1 MEEREGERRRSDC
14 WDGAGKSVAAS
25 VSILVHPW
33 FPSFPAFPP
42 MNHRWSIA
50 EAQPLL
56 ADKLA
61 RELDLPPL
69 LARCLVNRGH
79 TDPAAAGAFLQPRL
93 KQLADPFLLPNMAAA
108 VDRLYAARERG
119 EPLVIFGDYDVDGV
133 SSTALLVEVLR
144 ALGWRANFYLPSR
157 FDEGYGLSR
166 EGVENCLAK
175 FNVPLLLAVDCGST
189 AVETIAWLRTRG
201 VDVIVLDH
209 HQVSS
214 PAPDAVAL
222 VNPQLPRSA
231 GVPPASPSAEAGD
244 CGQDARA
251 PFRELCSAG
260 LAFKLAHA
268 LVKRGRDLGLAAA
281 QTFDVRSLLDLVALG
296 TIADL
301 VPLIGENRILVAAGL
316 ERLSATTRPGLVA
329 LKQVAQVEEPV
340 DAFAV
345 SFQLAPRLNAAGR
358 LENATAALELL
369 LARDLEQAAPLA
381 AALDAHNRERQ
392 NIERHL
398 ADEIVARVRQRFDP
412 ARDYVIVE
420 GELLWHIGVAGI
432 VASRVL
438 REFHRPTLILG
449 GDGHEWRGSGRSIE
463 GFDLAAALRE
473 CGDLLVR
480 HGGHAMAA
488 GVTVRPDR
496 VDDLRARLN
505 QLAQRTLQADQ
516 LRPLLRLDA
525 ELRPGELTLDV
536 LDEVNALAP
545 FGQGNPGVQV
555 VLRGLRLMAP
565 PQRMGAVQ
573 QHVKLRASDGR
584 LNYEIVWWRAG
595 DAALPDGAFDLA
607 CAPEI
612 NEFNGRRSLQLKLLD
627 WKRAG

>member
-1 MEEREGERRRSDC
+1 
-14 WDGAGKSVAAS
+14 
-25 VSILVHPW
+25 
-33 FPSFPAFPP
+33 
-42 MNHRWSIA
+42 MNSRWSIA
-50 EAQPLL
+50 ETQPLL
-56 ADKLA
+56 ADTLA
-61 RELDLPPL
+61 RELNLPPL

-79 TDPAAAGAFLQPRL
+79 TDPAAASAFLEPRL

-108 VDRLYAARERG
+108 VDRLYAARERA

-144 ALGWRANFYLPSR
+144 ELGWRADFYLPSR
-157 FDEGYGLSR
+157 FEEGYGLSR
-166 EGVENCLAK
+166 DGVENCLTK

-189 AVETIAWLRTRG
+189 AVETIAWLRERG

-209 HQVSS
+209 HQVST

-222 VNPQLPRSA
+222 VNPQLGGAGERS
-231 GVPPASPSAEAGD
+231 
-244 CGQDARA
+244 
-251 PFRELCSAG
+251 FRELCSAG

-268 LVKRGRDLGLAAA
+268 LVKRGRELGLPEA
-281 QTFDVRSLLDLVALG
+281 QRFDIRSLLDLVALG

-301 VPLIGENRILVAAGL
+301 VPLTGENRILVTAGL
-316 ERLSATTRPGLVA
+316 ERLATTTRPGLMA
-329 LKQVAQVEEPV
+329 LKQVAQVADPV

-358 LENATAALELL
+358 LENATAALDLL
-369 LARDLEQAAPLA
+369 LAASVPEAEPLA
-381 AALDAHNRERQ
+381 LALDTQNRERQ
-392 NIERHL
+392 NIERGL
-398 ADEIVARVRQRFDP
+398 ADQIIARLRQRFDP
-412 ARDYVIVE
+412 ARDFVIVE
-420 GELLWHIGVAGI
+420 GELLWHIGVVGI

-449 GDGHEWRGSGRSIE
+449 GEGDEWRGSGRSIE

-488 GVTVRPDR
+488 GVTVRSDR
-496 VDDLRARLN
+496 VDELRARLN
-505 QLAQRTLQADQ
+505 QLAQRALTPDL

-525 ELRPGELTLDV
+525 ELRPGELTLAV
-536 LDEVNALAP
+536 LEEVNALAP
-545 FGQGNPGVQV
+545 FGQGNPGVQL

-573 QHVKLRASDGR
+573 QHVKLRASDSR

-607 CAPEI
+607 FAPEI
-612 NEFNGRRSLQLKLLD
+612 NEFKGRRTLQLKLLD